1 MRTFIR
7 FRSVL
12 SIFFVISCLL
22 IVNNSCDKKSPPTEP
37 DEELTHELII
47 DGYQGTLVA
56 KNIDS
61 LPYIDLVP
69 GTYTVSVSGTG
80 IKLWWKQEVAFK
92 YLILWE
98 GNATGHHLVR
108 SGNPIQ
114 ITVTQQPFTK
124 IFAFLIDVN
133 NVDSSGELDVQFS
146 NGNEN
151 KNLHVDGK
159 IGTLVVDIDPM
170 PSIDLEPGTY
180 DVTISGAGI
189 KLWWQQSDPFKYAL
203 LWEGNATGH
212 HLIRAGEHSQISLT
226 QQPFTRVFGFVI
238 DVNNIDS
245 SGNLIVQFKQ

>member
-1 MRTFIR
+1 MRTFVR
-7 FRSVL
+7 FQNGL
-12 SIFFVISCLL
+12 SILFVISFLFF
-22 IVNNSCDKKSPPTEP
+22 VNNGCDNKSSPTEP
-37 DEELTHELII
+37 EEEITHELII

-69 GTYTVSVSGTG
+69 GTYTVTVSGSG

-114 ITVTQQPFTK
+114 ITVTQQPFTR

-133 NVDSSGELDVQFS
+133 NLDSSGELNVQFS
-146 NGNEN
+146 KGNEN

-170 PSIDLEPGTY
+170 PSIDLETGTY
-180 DVTISGAGI
+180 DVSISGAGI
-189 KLWWQQSDPFKYAL
+189 KLWWQQSEPFKYAL
-203 LWEGNATGH
+203 LWEANATGH
-212 HLIRAGEHSQISLT
+212 HLIRSGEPSQISLT
-226 QQPFTRVFGFVI
+226 QQPFTRVFGLVI

-245 SGNLIVQFKQ
+245 SGSLTVKFKQ

>member
-1 MRTFIR
+1 MGNYIR
-7 FRSVL
+7 LRSGL
-12 SIFFVISCLL
+12 SLLVVICCLL
-22 IVNNSCDKKSPPTEP
+22 VVTNGCDKKSSPTEP
-37 DEELTHELII
+37 EPEVTYELNI
-47 DGYQGTLVA
+47 DGYQGTLVT
-56 KNIDS
+56 KNIDTV
-61 LPYIDLVP
+61 PYIDLAP

-80 IKLWWKQEVAFK
+80 IKLWWKQEIAFK
-92 YLILWE
+92 YLVLWE

-108 SGNPIQ
+108 SGKPVQ
-114 ITVTQQPFTK
+114 ITVTQQPFTR

-146 NGNEN
+146 SGNVN
-151 KNLHVDGK
+151 KQLHVDGK

-180 DVTISGAGI
+180 DVTVSGTGI

-212 HLIRAGEHSQISLT
+212 HLVRAGENTQLSLT

-245 SGNLIVQFKQ
+245 SGSLTVKFKQ